1 MLKVFIA
8 DDSDEVR
15 ERLRGLVSEVENVT
29 VVGEASDGVEALRGI
44 DASRPDAVILDI
56 RMPHLNGFDV
66 LDELH
71 FLDANPVVIVLT
83 AFAYRQ
89 YRDRCLKAG
98 AAHFFDKATE
108 FERIADVLVG
118 LQGLDGGGS
127 LASPLLSPPC

>member
-29 VVGEASDGVEALRGI
+29 VAGEASDGVEALRGI
-44 DASRPDAVILDI
+44 DACRPDAVILDV
-56 RMPHLNGFDV
+56 RMPHLSGFDV
-66 LDELH
+66 LDELRRR
-71 FLDANPVVIVLT
+71 DAAPVVIVLT
-83 AFAYRQ
+83 AFTYRQ

-108 FERIADVLVG
+108 FGRIADVLKK
-118 LQGLDGGGS
+118 LQTENGGGS
-127 LASPLLSPPC
+127 LAVPLLSPLC